1 MLDIRP
7 ALDAADAPAPV
18 RREDY
23 RPPDW
28 LVPEVALEFVLD
40 PALTIVRA
48 RLTVARNGEHDR
60 PLRLDGEELRL
71 LSLTVDGSAREPR
84 FEDGRLVID
93 LDGASALVE
102 TEVAIAPEKNSQLM
116 GLYASG
122 GILCT
127 QCEAEGFRRI
137 TFFPDRPDV
146 LSRYRVRL
154 EADRA
159 RYPVLLA
166 NGNPVEE
173 GAAGEGRHFAVW
185 EDPFPK
191 PCYLFALVAGDLACN
206 ADSFRTMTGRDVAL
220 GIWVREADLPK
231 TALAMQALKDA
242 MAWDERVYGREY
254 DLDRFNIVAV
264 SDFNFGA
271 MENKGLNIFNT
282 RYVLADPETAT
293 DADIDAVAAV
303 VAHEYFHNWSGNRV
317 TCRDWF
323 QLSLKE
329 GLTVFRDQGFSE
341 DMGSAA
347 VQRIDQVRT
356 LRAAQFPEDA
366 GPLAHPIRPDS
377 YLEIANFYTATVY
390 NKGAEVIRMLRTILG
405 PERYR
410 KGTDL
415 YFERHDGQAVTCED
429 FVRAMEDASGIDLAH
444 FRLWYSQA
452 GTPRVR
458 ARLEQ
463 GNGRAAL
470 YLSQE
475 VPPTPGQ
482 PDKLPMTIPLKIALI
497 GAESGREIV
506 PERLVMLRSAEDVVP
521 FANVSEPAYLS
532 INRNF
537 SAPVIVEAERRAGEI
552 EALAVSDSDSFAR
565 YEAGQ
570 ELMMRDLLGAIGADG
585 PVNSH
590 AVVAAVGATLRSQ
603 ALDPAFKADA
613 IALPS
618 ESLLIERLDKA
629 DPARV
634 HAVREEM
641 RRAIGTRLSD
651 DLSRAHMGTAQA
663 DPTSL
668 SGDAK
673 GQRRLRAATLG
684 FLAAGDPGLGRM
696 LAERQY
702 EGAKTMTERQSA
714 LMALAMLGG
723 DAAEKALADFYRRF
737 EDDPLVVDKWFAVQA
752 SVPGEATLET
762 VEHLAAHPA
771 FTLANPNRLRAL
783 AGSFAGTPS
792 AFHRADGRGYDWLAE
807 IIVASDKLNPQTAA
821 RFVAPLGRWRKI
833 EDLRAAKMRGA
844 LERIL
849 REPGLSKDVFE
860 LASKSLG

>member
-1 MLDIRP
+1 MFDARDAFAAP
-7 ALDAADAPAPV
+7 AAPAPTL
-18 RREDY
+18 REDY
-23 RPPDW
+23 RAPDW
-28 LVPEVALEFVLD
+28 LVPDIALGFDLD
-40 PALTIVRA
+40 PARTVVRA
-48 RLTVARNGEHDR
+48 RLSVTRNGEHDR
-60 PLRLDGEELRL
+60 PLRLEGEELEL
-71 LSLTVDGSAREPR
+71 LSLTVDGERREPVL
-84 FEDGRLVID
+84 EDGRLVVA
-93 LDGASALVE
+93 LGGAEAVVE
-102 TEVAIAPEKNSQLM
+102 TEVAICPEKNSQLM

-137 TFFPDRPDV
+137 TYFPDRPDV

-154 EADRA
+154 TADKA

-166 NGNPVEE
+166 NGNPVEQGE
-173 GAAGEGRHFAVW
+173 AGEGRHFAVW

-191 PCYLFALVAGDLACN
+191 PCYLFAVVAGDLACN
-206 ADSFRTMTGRDVAL
+206 ADRFRTMSGREVAL

-231 TALAMQALKDA
+231 TALAMQALKDS
-242 MAWDERVYGREY
+242 MAWDERTYGREY

-329 GLTVFRDQGFSE
+329 GLTVFRDQSFSE
-341 DMGSAA
+341 DMGSPA

-390 NKGAEVIRMLRTILG
+390 NKGAEVIRMMRTLLG

-415 YFERHDGQAVTCED
+415 YFQRHDGQAVTCED
-429 FVRAMEDASGIDLAH
+429 FVKAMEDASGVDLSQ

-452 GTPRVR
+452 GTPTVR
-458 ARLEQ
+458 ARLDQ
-463 GNGRAAL
+463 SGGRTAL
-470 YLSQE
+470 HLDQS

-482 PDKLPMTIPLKIALI
+482 PAKQPMVVPLKVALI
-497 GAESGREIV
+497 GAASGREIS
-506 PERLVMLRSAEDVVP
+506 PERLVVLREERQVEP
-521 FANVSEPAYLS
+521 FANVTEPAFLS
-532 INRNF
+532 INRQF
-537 SAPVIVEAERRAGEI
+537 SAPVIVVAERKAGEI
-552 EALAVSDSDSFAR
+552 EALAESDTDAFAR

-570 ELMMRDLLGAIGADG
+570 ELMQRDLLAAIGG
-585 PVNSH
+585 GELRTE
-590 AVVAAVGATLRSQ
+590 AVVTAVAATLRSN

-613 IALPS
+613 IALPG
-618 ESLLIERLDKA
+618 ESLLIEKLDAA

-634 HAVREEM
+634 HTVREAM
-641 RRAIGTRLSD
+641 RRAIGVGLKD
-651 DLSRAHMGTAQA
+651 DLSRAYMGTSRA
-663 DPTSL
+663 DPSSL
-668 SGDAK
+668 SGEAK
-673 GQRRLRAATLG
+673 GLRRLRGATLG
-684 FLAAGDPGLGRM
+684 LLAAADAGLGRT
-696 LAERQY
+696 LAARQY
-702 EGAKTMTERQSA
+702 ASARTMTERQAA
-714 LMALAMLGG
+714 LMVLAMLGG
-723 DAAEKALADFYRRF
+723 EEAEAALADFYGRY
-737 EDDPLVVDKWFAVQA
+737 ESDPLVIDKWFAVQA
-752 SVPGEATLET
+752 SVPAEETLDR
-762 VEHLAAHPA
+762 VEVLGRHPA

-783 AGSFAGTPS
+783 AGSFAGTPA
-792 AFHRADGRGYDWLAE
+792 AFHRADGRGYDWQAE
-807 IIVASDKLNPQTAA
+807 IIVAADKLNPQTAA

-833 EDLRAAKMRGA
+833 EPGRAAKMRAA

-849 REPGLSKDVFE
+849 REPGLSKDVLE
-860 LASKSLG
+860 LAGKSLG